1 MARWQ
6 LEDAVRI
13 RGFYVHF
20 PTSNI
25 CIQVTNIRWLI
36 HCHFKFIHYGCV
48 CKNWGPRSSNTLRK
62 IDISQGVVGILIGDR
77 QAALVFRP
85 LIFWGNIFL
94 KILKE
99 WLAADGMIGGSIV
112 VRRFHKYEFNNMDIQ
127 IYVVQVQFM
136 LKARQKMFLVD
147 PVEFQRICWFH
158 VSYGQ
163 RSYVESF
170 PPHTLPQISDKHFRS
185 LCFVVFSKQIW
196 MGKRF
201 NKVSMQFFLIFSNQ
215 TCLKYC
221 HVWGSQSILT
231 RFVGQNKV
239 CVHHSQRFPG
249 WLVWSSSFCCELL

>member
-1 MARWQ
+1 MTSSSFPSFHQRPWITTTKVSVVLCLSLSFSDSLRLTQPIGCLETGWLGFLGGRCYERSRSVDFQAPKMARWQ

-13 RGFYVHF
+13 GGFYAHF

-99 WLAADGMIGGSIV
+99 WLAADG
-112 VRRFHKYEFNNMDIQ
+112 ND
-127 IYVVQVQFM
+127 
-136 LKARQKMFLVD
+136 
-147 PVEFQRICWFH
+147 
-158 VSYGQ
+158 
-163 RSYVESF
+163 
-170 PPHTLPQISDKHFRS
+170 
-185 LCFVVFSKQIW
+185 
-196 MGKRF
+196 
-201 NKVSMQFFLIFSNQ
+201 
-215 TCLKYC
+215 
-221 HVWGSQSILT
+221 WG
-231 RFVGQNKV
+231 
-239 CVHHSQRFPG
+239 
-249 WLVWSSSFCCELL
+249 